1 MERNVAH
8 GSKHRRERADELRVV
23 RDAKEL
29 EYHTYVK
36 CRNGRLFPKK
46 DRGGLPS
53 RMMDEASNACEKL
66 QDANDLNV
74 YDRDEGSERLRLQRM
89 AMGEL
94 RKLMNHIELAE
105 RLDILGENEAAYWSG
120 LAADVL
126 FQAKAWHA
134 SDKRRHDSAVSKPPE

>member
-1 MERNVAH
+1 MAQGNRR
-8 GSKHRRERADELRVV
+8 RRERADELRVV

-36 CRNGRLFPKK
+36 CRNGRIFPKK

-66 QDANDLNV
+66 QDANALDICEKT
-74 YDRDEGSERLRLQRM
+74 EGLERLRLQRM

-105 RLDILGENEAAYWSG
+105 KLDILSEDETDYWVG

-126 FQAKAWHA
+126 FQAKAWNS
-134 SDKRRHDSAVSKPPE
+134 SDKRRYNSAMEKPSD